1 VQADELRVKA
11 QGRILWRALA
21 LRVSTRLWLGGE
33 VSPHRD
39 LALIRRLVAPVRAC
53 ALGRRLL
60 LCTDGFCAYVRAARA
75 AFRDPVH
82 RGQRGRPRLRSW
94 PQLLVA
100 PVVKRYEH
108 RRVVDVARRV
118 VRGTAARVQKALI
131 AAQGKGV
138 MNTAY
143 IERLKATCR
152 ERLASVT
159 RRGRARARKSLSLE

>member
-1 VQADELRVKA
+1 MQADELRVKA

-60 LCTDGFCAYVRAARA
+60 LCTDGLCAYVRAARA

-82 RGQRGRPRLRSW
+82 RGQRGRPRPDWGTVEVRQGWQTDSLRGEGRLRS
-94 PQLLVA
+94 
-100 PVVKRYEH
+100 
-108 RRVVDVARRV
+108 
-118 VRGTAARVQKALI
+118 
-131 AAQGKGV
+131 
-138 MNTAY
+138 
-143 IERLKATCR
+143 
-152 ERLASVT
+152 
-159 RRGRARARKSLSLE
+159 